1 MDSACQFRFIKDNGA
16 TINNFG
22 GISYICIRSFVSV
35 HLYPFICIR
44 SSVSVHLYLFYA
56 SLLGAVMC

>member
-35 HLYPFICIR
+35 LC
-44 SSVSVHLYLFYA
+44 
-56 SLLGAVMC
+56 